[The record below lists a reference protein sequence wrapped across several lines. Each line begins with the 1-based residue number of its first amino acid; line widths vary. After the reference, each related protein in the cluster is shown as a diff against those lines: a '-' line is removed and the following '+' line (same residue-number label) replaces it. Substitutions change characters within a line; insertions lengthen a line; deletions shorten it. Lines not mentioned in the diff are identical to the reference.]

1 MFFNMH
7 FNLMKGIEKLRA
19 KLPDYLGK
27 KMYKFLVLS
36 GIVFFCSLTFQFIID
51 SFFCENEGF

>member
-1 MFFNMH
+1 MH